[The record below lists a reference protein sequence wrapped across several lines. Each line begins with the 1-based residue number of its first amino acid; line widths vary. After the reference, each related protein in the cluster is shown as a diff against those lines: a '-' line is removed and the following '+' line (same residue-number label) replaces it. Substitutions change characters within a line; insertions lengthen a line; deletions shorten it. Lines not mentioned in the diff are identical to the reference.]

1 MIIHLPISFDKTV
14 RRFDTYRQTG
24 AAHVRWISSLIVAA
38 GLFLWGAQAFAS
50 GPCPE
55 MERRL
60 DQLEVV
66 VSARVLAWPV
76 PRLMI
81 LEVDRYY
88 KGEGPRILVVE
99 KPGWIGSNWY
109 SGLKNQLLGRRPTA
123 EPDLVGFA
131 FHRGRGSQL
140 INSGCD
146 DIFPIFRNEATS
158 PWLKN
163 FAEGKPPEEGI
174 GIRSHFVWD
183 FPLKVGLLSGVWIW
197 WRRRRAR
204 RRAVTPH

>member
-1 MIIHLPISFDKTV
+1 M
-14 RRFDTYRQTG
+14 
-24 AAHVRWISSLIVAA
+24 RWISTLTVAA
-38 GLFLWGAQAFAS
+38 GLFLSGAQAFAF
-50 GPCPE
+50 GPCPD

-60 DQLEVV
+60 DHLEVV
-66 VSARVLAWPV
+66 VAARVLAWPV

-88 KGEGPRILVVE
+88 KGKGPRILVVE
-99 KPGWIGSNWY
+99 KPGWIGTRWSYTQLNR
-109 SGLKNQLLGRRPTA
+109 LLGGGPTA
-123 EPDLVGFA
+123 KSDLVGFA

-146 DIFPIFRNEATS
+146 DIFPIVRNEATS
-158 PWLKN
+158 PRLKN
-163 FAEGKPPEEGI
+163 FAEGKPPDEGM
-174 GIRSHFVWD
+174 GLRSHFVWD